1 MTDSTPGAAAA
12 HHPPE
17 GEHTTA
23 LVERSRGRSPIW
35 LVPLIALAVVAMFVA
50 QQWWNRGPR
59 IEVEIPRATGIE
71 AGRTRVLSRG
81 VPIGTVE
88 RVRLDEA
95 LERPIVE
102 IQLERW
108 ASAFAR
114 AGSVFWVVTPS
125 IGFHGVSGLETLASG
140 PVIEARAGGAADS
153 GASRFV
159 ALDRAPSDAS
169 GVPGLR
175 LRLLSPRLGSI
186 RVGSPVTY
194 RDIEVG
200 EVIATELS
208 ADGRMTEI
216 AVVIG
221 ESFAPLVR
229 TNTQFWGRGGLGLDL
244 GMTGLKLRTE
254 SIESII
260 GGGIAFATPDGE
272 ASPAPSDATFEL
284 LDEEP
289 KNWLKWLPGPF
300 GSTNPS

>member
-1 MTDSTPGAAAA
+1 MTESPSA
-12 HHPPE
+12 PE
-17 GEHTTA
+17 PHRSQELPA
-23 LVERSRGRSPIW
+23 SIVERSRGRSPIW
-35 LVPLIALAVVAMFVA
+35 LVPLLALAVVAIFVA

-88 RVRLDEA
+88 RVRLDER

-108 ASAFAR
+108 AEAFAR
-114 AGSVFWVVTPS
+114 EGSVFWVVTPS

-140 PVIEARAGGAADS
+140 PVLEARAGETGQPA
-153 GASRFV
+153 GRRFV

-175 LRLLSPRLGSI
+175 LRLVSPRLGSI
-186 RVGSPVTY
+186 RVGSPVTH

-200 EVIATELS
+200 EVIATELT
-208 ADGRMTEI
+208 ADSQMTEI
-216 AVVIG
+216 AIVIG
-221 ESFAPLVR
+221 ERFAPLVR
-229 TNTQFWGRGGLGLDL
+229 SNTQFWGRGGLGLDL

-260 GGGIAFATPDGE
+260 GGGIAFATPAAE
-272 ASPAPSDATFEL
+272 APAAEPNATFEL
-284 LDEEP
+284 LEEEP
-289 KNWLKWLPGPF
+289 KNWLKWLPAPK
-300 GSTNPS
+300 